1 MAANVRIPFPSVF
14 LLDVAGGNWMLHD
27 LYALRLPPQ
36 LGQFQRGMVGGE
48 AAMAPRSCEHGKHRR
63 FWIGQKWAKFIIVSG
78 VRVDSADKNNPNSAA
93 AAAMSEVLCS

>member
-27 LYALRLPPQ
+27 FYALRLSPQ

-63 FWIGQKWAKFIIVSG
+63 IWIGQKWAKFIIVSG